1 MSRRHVK
8 SGVKSHGLPVKLLP
22 KLASLSE
29 GEDSGIPGVAVEC
42 VDIGKNTRGEG
53 GYLDLN

>member
-8 SGVKSHGLPVKLLP
+8 SEVKSQGLPVELLS
-22 KLASLSE
+22 KLASLST
-29 GEDSGIPGVAVEC
+29 GEESGIPGVAVEC

-53 GYLDLN
+53 GSLDRN